1 MNLSNSSK
9 IFSCSF
15 QFQYTKPGFMT
26 SVEPSNDTGL
36 ICLLTTEQKLIKYE
50 KMKRKMIKSS
60 RGRIDEDEKRNLSE
74 KVQDLLQWWDEKCP
88 QYTCDSFKCKELFVF
103 PLSILS
109 SIFQIDQ
116 IPPRMLNERNLIFN
130 PFDSL
135 LEYFPINN
143 GWAKWRIFGRN

>member
-1 MNLSNSSK
+1 MSTVEL
-9 IFSCSF
+9 
-15 QFQYTKPGFMT
+15 T
-26 SVEPSNDTGL
+26 S
-36 ICLLTTEQKLIKYE
+36 EQKQIKYE

-60 RGRIDEDEKRNLSE
+60 RGKIDEDEKRNLSE
-74 KVQDLLQWWDEKCP
+74 KVQDLLQWWDGKCQQHAYDVSICKCP
-88 QYTCDSFKCKELFVF
+88 VFF

-130 PFDSL
+130 PFDSI

-143 GWAKWRIFGRN
+143 GWAK